1 MKTDCAVVGAG
12 SGGIGAALAA
22 ARLGL
27 DTVLIEKADRIGGT
41 AVPGGVHCWE
51 MGAGGTGIPFDIYR
65 RLRRFPDAV
74 GIYSIGRHCLWHD
87 PSSGE
92 PCYPGGETVIDPE
105 RRYVDTLRR
114 HGARSMREDEAF
126 CRAQWHGVPFEPDA
140 YCRVVERMLAETGSC
155 ALLENVAFTDVETD
169 GARISS
175 LALSNGES
183 LVAHSYVDATGDG
196 LLAVACGCEQMVGQD
211 ARDRFGEPSAPEKP
225 TGHINGGSLIFRVSP
240 ADPYRTEPLPE
251 GIPSDCWWGSDFPV
265 VSVNHYPCG
274 DLNMNMLPTMEG
286 GEFIRLDHQAA
297 YEECRRRVYAQ
308 WHHLQTIFP
317 EFQGYRLTWIA
328 PKVGVRESRRI
339 VGEYVLTEH
348 DLSAGLSGQA
358 HEDIICIADHAM
370 DTHGASTGR
379 PGCGDVKA
387 PYGVPYRCLI
397 PRGFDNLLI
406 ACRAASFSS
415 LAASSCRLSRTMM
428 QLGQAAGTAAAIA
441 KELDIVLPN
450 VPPDRLRAHLREQ
463 HVQLEWPLTG
473 AMRDYLSDEDR
484 I

>member
-1 MKTDCAVVGAG
+1 MKTDCAVIGAG

-27 DTVLIEKADRIGGT
+27 NTVLIEKGDRIGGT
-41 AVPGGVHCWE
+41 AVRGGVHCWE

-65 RLRRFPDAV
+65 RLKPIPDGV
-74 GIYSIGRHCLWHD
+74 GIYSMGRHCLWHD

-105 RRYVDTLRR
+105 RHYRDTLRR

-140 YCRVVERMLAETGSC
+140 YCRVVEQMLAETGHC
-155 ALLENVAFTDVETD
+155 TVLTNVALTDVETD
-169 GARISS
+169 GAHISAIS
-175 LALSNGES
+175 LSNGES
-183 LVAHSYVDATGDG
+183 LVADTVVDATGDG
-196 LLAVACGCEQMVGQD
+196 LLAAACGCEQMTGQE
-211 ARDRFGEPSAPEKP
+211 ARGRFGEPSAPEKP
-225 TGHINGGSLIFRVSP
+225 TLHINGVSLIFRVSTTSP
-240 ADPYRTEPLPE
+240 HRIEAFSE
-251 GIPSDCWWGSDFPV
+251 GIPADCWWDSEFPV
-265 VSVNHYPCG
+265 VAVNHYPCG
-274 DLNMNMLPTMEG
+274 DLNLNMLPTMEG
-286 GEFIRLDHQAA
+286 NEFIRFGCQAA
-297 YEECRRRVYAQ
+297 YSECRRRVYAQ

-328 PKVGVRESRRI
+328 PELGVRESRRI

-348 DLSAGLSGQA
+348 DLFAGLSGQT
-358 HEDIICIADHAM
+358 HDDLICIADHAM

-379 PGCGDVKA
+379 PGCGGVKE

-397 PRGFDNLLI
+397 PKGFDNLLI

-428 QLGQAAGTAAAIA
+428 QLGQAAGTAAAIV
-441 KELDIVLPN
+441 KEMNLDLPD
-450 VPPDRLRAHLREQ
+450 VPPDRLRAQLRQQ
-463 HVQLEWPLTG
+463 HVQLEWPPTDR
-473 AMRDYLSDEDR
+473 MRTYLSNEDP